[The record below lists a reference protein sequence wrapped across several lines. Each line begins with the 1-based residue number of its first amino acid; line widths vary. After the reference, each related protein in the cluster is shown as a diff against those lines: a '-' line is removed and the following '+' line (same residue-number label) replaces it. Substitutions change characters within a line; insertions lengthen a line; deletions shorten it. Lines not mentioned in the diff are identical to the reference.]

1 MFADLDESLRQ
12 LLIREVPLAPSDV
25 DIAFERPD
33 RERTS
38 RFSRP
43 TVDLFLFS
51 VEENLDLIESGW
63 EVTRNDDRSTTQHW
77 PALRVDVRYLV
88 TVWTQE
94 IDDEH
99 QLLYLLYRAFRRVPE
114 LPPELLQ
121 GAMANQPR
129 PVPLF
134 LDPTELRALMDVWTA
149 MDNTVRASLVL
160 RATIAIDLNDVRQV
174 PAVSTS
180 GLRISAGGQP
190 PETRFSV
197 SGRVRSANGEAVAGA
212 SVQASGRRLGV
223 FSDEAGIYHITSLRG
238 PEVELTARAPGYGE
252 SVRTISLPG
261 DYDFTLSPQASGSGR
276 EGGRSRGQ
284 RGGGGGA

>member
-12 LLIREVPLAPSDV
+12 LLIRDVPLAPSEV
-25 DIAFERPD
+25 EIAFERPD

-51 VEENLDLIESGW
+51 VEENLDLVESGW
-63 EVTRNDDRSTTQHW
+63 EVTRNEDRSTTQHW
-77 PALRVDVRYLV
+77 PALRVDLRYLV

-99 QLLYLLYRAFRRVPE
+99 GLLYLLYRTFRRFPE
-114 LPPELLQ
+114 LPAELLQ
-121 GAMANQPR
+121 GAMARQPR

-134 LDPTELRALMDVWTA
+134 IDPTELRAVMDVWTA
-149 MDNTVRASLVL
+149 MDNTVRASFVL

-190 PETRFSV
+190 PETRYSV
-197 SGRVRSANGEAVAGA
+197 SGRVRGADGQPVAGA
-212 SVQASGRRLGV
+212 SVRATGRV
-223 FSDEAGIYHITSLRG
+223 MSVSSDEAGTYHITSLRG
-238 PEVELTARAPGYGE
+238 PEVELTASAPGYGE
-252 SVRTISLPG
+252 TVRTISLPG
-261 DYDFTLSPQASGSGR
+261 DYDFILSPQASESGTG
-276 EGGRSRGQ
+276 GGRSRGQ